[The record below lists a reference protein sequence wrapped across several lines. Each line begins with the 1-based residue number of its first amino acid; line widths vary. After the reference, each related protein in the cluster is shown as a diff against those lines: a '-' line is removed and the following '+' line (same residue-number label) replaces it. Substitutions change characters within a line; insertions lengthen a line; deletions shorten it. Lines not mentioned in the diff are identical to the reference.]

1 MDAAKL
7 NDLLSEPF
15 DSLKTDV
22 YKLQRL
28 VSYHINIFGSTSCA
42 SCGGEEKYREYY
54 SRLKT
59 EGLMIMERQANARY
73 VLKDGSGTM
82 QLEFGSNRII
92 SPANLTDE
100 LAVEFLAINPN
111 RIVKFKK
118 FPEDWQ
124 KDVDAF
130 KSGKAVS
137 VETPEPAAEVQAPE
151 SDEQPEPVAPSAPK
165 AEVSN
170 PKRKKYQLLNARS
183 KK

>member
-1 MDAAKL
+1 
-7 NDLLSEPF
+7 
-15 DSLKTDV
+15 
-22 YKLQRL
+22 
-28 VSYHINIFGSTSCA
+28 
-42 SCGGEEKYREYY
+42 
-54 SRLKT
+54 
-59 EGLMIMERQANARY
+59 MIMERQANARY

-165 AEVSN
+165 AEVSK
-170 PKRKKYQLLNARS
+170 PKS
-183 KK
+183 KKK